1 MSSPCFIWFE
11 VWLVV
16 LVVVL
21 VVFAMVS
28 GFGDVV
34 KKMREGEGEEDRER
48 REFYRYGCIGE

>member
-1 MSSPCFIWFE
+1 
-11 VWLVV
+11 VV